1 MRGRADDLRR
11 LPAAG
16 EVGLQVA
23 AAVGAW
29 MDEPEARGRRGT
41 AADRRRDR
49 RAVNMRGYIL
59 RDGGITHAVEVVDLN
74 YGGCG
79 IQSPVELSPGESVQ
93 LSVPGRGGI
102 PAEVRWYG
110 DGRAGLDFAP
120 VDETSAKQ
128 VERRVVRTA
137 VPGEIGLRAVGRN
150 NFRVRVLDLST
161 EGCKVELVERPSIG
175 EAMLVKFDG
184 LEALDAEVCWVDGH
198 TAGLKFGHAIHP
210 AVLDLLL
217 QRLGVE

>member
-79 IQSPVELSPGESVQ
+79 VPSPGGPRPREAGQ
-93 LSVPGRGGI
+93 PARPGPGG
-102 PAEVRWYG
+102 
-110 DGRAGLDFAP
+110 
-120 VDETSAKQ
+120 
-128 VERRVVRTA
+128 
-137 VPGEIGLRAVGRN
+137 
-150 NFRVRVLDLST
+150 
-161 EGCKVELVERPSIG
+161 
-175 EAMLVKFDG
+175 
-184 LEALDAEVCWVDGH
+184 
-198 TAGLKFGHAIHP
+198 
-210 AVLDLLL
+210 
-217 QRLGVE
+217 